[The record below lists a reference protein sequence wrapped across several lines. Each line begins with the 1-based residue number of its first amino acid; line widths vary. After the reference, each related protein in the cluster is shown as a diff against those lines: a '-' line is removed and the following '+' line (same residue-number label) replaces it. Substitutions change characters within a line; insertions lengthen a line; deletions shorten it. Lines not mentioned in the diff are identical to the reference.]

1 MIKIDYVNAHCDIP
15 CKVYDPYM
23 AQYAA
28 ISVLRLIDL
37 IDEMPDNP
45 SSKSD
50 IAKLARLVEQK
61 EEHAH
66 KVKEEVTTIWGDYF
80 KQPQIEKYPDVHN
93 LAHSIMMA
101 ASKCKQE
108 LARENG
114 EELLNKVNKFAEMFW
129 LSKDVEVEVVTSKN
143 LPHVD
148 IVVPKN

>member
-1 MIKIDYVNAHCDIP
+1 
-15 CKVYDPYM
+15 M

-50 IAKLARLVEQK
+50 ISKLARLVEQK
-61 EEHAH
+61 EEHAY

-101 ASKCKQE
+101 SSKCKQE
-108 LARENG
+108 LARQNG
-114 EELLNKVNKFAEMFW
+114 EDLLDKVNKFAEMFW